1 MAGRDA
7 EVAFKVFPQNPF
19 AFRLC
24 ADSRPGDFLT
34 DLRVKPRGK
43 LWSGRP
49 DDDRTVKGF
58 GDDQIYVANYCLK
71 TAYESAVPAP
81 HLDTSERPPSGF
93 LMGPLPRLLGGGIAP
108 LDPGGWDQLSSR
120 TVGRSV
126 CAPAF
131 AVAMV
136 YAIARQTI
144 DLWESHIGHEIVWYC
159 AQAGRKQRRRRLEI
173 VPLVATRGAGS
184 NERHKNAVSG
194 YGYIELGI
202 AESDDEDLFPVHLP
216 RRISATAPPPPRMVP
231 YWLNADTVAHEIGH
245 QILYASLG
253 FGANAGAA
261 PNWLW
266 IGGRE
271 TGQAFRA
278 FHESFG
284 DMVAIMTAIQ
294 SDKLLDHVLA
304 QSEGFLFQD
313 TALTNIG
320 EITSTRTIRDVHDS
334 GPGEA
339 MGAPGL
345 LMSDEDIVRQYYAL
359 SESLTDTFFDIL
371 VGFAARLLDG
381 LDQELVDSFE
391 RDVTEGRVA
400 ANAPAPIKN
409 EVRRLYRERGPAPFR
424 RAVRQAS
431 AALGGILGEFLKSAD
446 AVAFDPA
453 RFTVE
458 ELRSSLVRA
467 GRRQIAA
474 KPEAPLSRAGQTAL
488 ECSIGRGFAHRRPVA
503 R

>member
-1 MAGRDA
+1 MAEGEA

-24 ADSRPGDFLT
+24 AESRPSDFLT
-34 DLRVKPRGK
+34 ELRVKPRGK
-43 LWSGRP
+43 LWSGQP
-49 DDDRTVKGF
+49 DDRTVKGF

-71 TAYESAVPAP
+71 TAYESGVPAP
-81 HLDTSERPPSGF
+81 HVDTSERPPSRF
-93 LMGPLPRLLGGGIAP
+93 LMGPLPRLLNGGIAP

-144 DLWESHIGHEIVWYC
+144 DLWESYIGDKIVWYC
-159 AQAGRKQRRRRLEI
+159 AQEGRKQPRQRLEI

-216 RRISATAPPPPRMVP
+216 RRINATAPPPPRMVP

-245 QILYASLG
+245 QILYATLG
-253 FGANAGAA
+253 FGAGAA
-261 PNWLW
+261 QARDWLR

-271 TGQAFRA
+271 AGQAFRA

-284 DMVAIMTAIQ
+284 DIVAIMTALQ
-294 SDKLLDHVLA
+294 SDKVLDHVLA
-304 QSEGFLFQD
+304 QTEGFLFQD

-320 EITSTRTIRDVHDS
+320 EITSTRTIRDVHDE

-345 LMSDEDIVRQYYAL
+345 LETDEALVRNYYAL
-359 SESLTDTFFDIL
+359 SESLTGTFFDIL
-371 VGFAARLLDG
+371 VSIAARFLDG
-381 LDQELVDSFE
+381 LDQALVNEFE
-391 RDVTEGRVA
+391 EGVTTGRIDPS
-400 ANAPAPIKN
+400 APARIKDA
-409 EVRRLYRERGPAPFR
+409 VRAYYKAHGPGPFR
-424 RAVRQAS
+424 RALRQAS
-431 AALGGILGEFLKSAD
+431 MALGGILGEFLKNAG
-446 AVAFDPA
+446 AVDPT

-467 GRRQIAA
+467 GNRQIAA
-474 KPEAPLSRAGQTAL
+474 KPGAPLSRAGQAAL
-488 ECSIGRGFAHRRPVA
+488 EGSIGRGFAHRRPAA